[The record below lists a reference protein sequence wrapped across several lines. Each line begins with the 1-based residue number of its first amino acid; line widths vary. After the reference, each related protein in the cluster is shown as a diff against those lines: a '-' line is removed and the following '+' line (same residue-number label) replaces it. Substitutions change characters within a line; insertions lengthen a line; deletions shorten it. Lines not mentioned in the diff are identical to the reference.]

1 MEYHNLSCRGKM
13 ALTWEH
19 FNNITDFKQD
29 EEDRERLI
37 NSKCMQVI
45 VKIICIQLS
54 NSRESIRQVF

>member
-1 MEYHNLSCRGKM
+1 MR
-13 ALTWEH
+13 LTWEY
-19 FNNITDFKQD
+19 FNNITDCKQD

-54 NSRESIRQVF
+54 NSRKGMRQVFFNSVAIN